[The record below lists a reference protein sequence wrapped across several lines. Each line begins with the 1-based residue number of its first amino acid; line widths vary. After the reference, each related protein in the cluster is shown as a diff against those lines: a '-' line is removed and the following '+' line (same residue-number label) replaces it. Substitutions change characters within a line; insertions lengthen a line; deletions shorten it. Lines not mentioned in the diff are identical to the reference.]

1 MPCNDSGE
9 IAMSGVEGRGALVTG
24 AGSAEGIG
32 FATARILAERGA
44 RLAIASTTK
53 RIFDRLAELPGE
65 PGRHVAFVADLTK
78 PAAPARLVA
87 AAAAALGRLDILV
100 NNAGMTQTGR
110 RERASRFHLID
121 DGEWARAIDLNL
133 TTAFRT
139 TRAAVAVMLRRR
151 YGRIVH
157 IASVTGPLVSNPRS
171 AGYSAAKAAIVG
183 MTRSLALEVAQRGI
197 TVNAVAPGW
206 IATASQ
212 TPPEVVAGRN
222 TPIGRSGSAAEVGHV
237 AAFLA
242 AAEASYLTGQ
252 MIVVDGGNSVQ
263 EYKGPSAG
271 YY

>member
-1 MPCNDSGE
+1 
-9 IAMSGVEGRGALVTG
+9 MSGVEGRGALVTG

-32 FATARILAERGA
+32 FAIARILAERGA

-53 RIFDRLAELPGE
+53 RIFDRLAELPGGAE
-65 PGRHVAFVADLTK
+65 RHVAFVADLTRPK
-78 PAAPARLVA
+78 APARLVEA
-87 AAAAALGRLDILV
+87 AEAALGGLDILV

-110 RERASRFHLID
+110 RERASRFHQVD
-121 DGEWARAIDLNL
+121 DAEWARALDLNL

-139 TRAAVAVMLRRR
+139 TRAVVPQMLRRR
-151 YGRIVH
+151 YGRIVS

-171 AGYSAAKAAIVG
+171 TGYSTAKAAIVG
-183 MTRSLALEVAQRGI
+183 MTRALALEVAARGI

-212 TPPEVVAGRN
+212 TRPEVVAGRN
-222 TPIGRSGSAAEVGHV
+222 TPAGRSGSAAEVGHV
-237 AAFLA
+237 AALLA
-242 AAEASYLTGQ
+242 SEGACNGTGP